1 MRRNGGSKQDMEK
14 NTFSARVKEIAEKAP
29 KLFAL
34 ESDYMADLE
43 MIADVERNYN
53 LKLPCSYIEFVQQYG
68 GGYFGFIVV
77 FSCDC
82 NGRFYIRNKISAEW
96 VEERKFLPVID
107 LETGDYIGF
116 RIKDGSCQ
124 SEVSLYLH
132 EENSFRDTGL
142 DFYEALLKY
151 GLKSF

>member
-1 MRRNGGSKQDMEK
+1 MR
-14 NTFSARVKEIAEKAP
+14 F
-29 KLFAL
+29 KLDTNYSGEEMRFL
-34 ESDYMADLE
+34 EEHS
-43 MIADVERNYN
+43 
-53 LKLPCSYIEFVQQYG
+53 C
-68 GGYFGFIVV
+68 IVV